1 MKTGGEKKS
10 LVALIRD
17 ELGLLLYDKWL
28 LVGVSLLP
36 VGLFVFMFCLFQQG
50 IVRELPIAVVD
61 LDQGRLSRRPH

>member
-28 LVGVSLLP
+28 LVGVNLLP
-36 VGLFVFMFCLFQQG
+36 VRLFNHDFS
-50 IVRELPIAVVD
+50 II
-61 LDQGRLSRRPH
+61 